1 VVSHLGGMGSVPDIP
16 YGIPGGEI
24 STVIGFSLRA

>member
-16 YGIPGGEI
+16 YRIPGGEI
-24 STVIGFSLRA
+24 SPVMGFSPRT